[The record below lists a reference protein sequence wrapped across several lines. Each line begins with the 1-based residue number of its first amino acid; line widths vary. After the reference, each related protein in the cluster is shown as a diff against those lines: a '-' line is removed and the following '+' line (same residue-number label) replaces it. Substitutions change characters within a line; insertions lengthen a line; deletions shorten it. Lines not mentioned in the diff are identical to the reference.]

1 MEYTVSNELEI
12 EDETEV
18 IEVGTTSP
26 QLKEEEPIEVQ
37 DDEISVKDKLETLL
51 NDV

>member
-1 MEYTVSNELEI
+1 MESTISNELEI
-12 EDETEV
+12 EDETEI

-37 DDEISVKDKLETLL
+37 DDAISVKEKLETLL

>member
-1 MEYTVSNELEI
+1 MESTVSNELEI

-26 QLKEEEPIEVQ
+26 QLKEEEPIE
-37 DDEISVKDKLETLL
+37 DDVSEIGYNPYTGGFDI
-51 NDV
+51 DC